1 MPREIQKMAFSVLIF
16 SECFGNPIELQ
27 LIGYSFSNMQCHC
40 LHFVGKK
47 SASHLCYRNKA
58 CISIWHLLCKIHKFD
73 WSIMERARKGNS
85 LISFT
90 IWILQSYSA
99 LYLRV
104 CTIANFLLNPDLFWH
119 LWCRANLIT
128 YDFTDSVTTYKS
140 KRKISGHFLSSTTRT
155 SKESIN
161 TGCIAWQHSSLL
173 WIQ

>member
-1 MPREIQKMAFSVLIF
+1 MNIKTKKLCLLTQFSVKVLVTPLSSDWLDIRF
-16 SECFGNPIELQ
+16 QICNVIVYTLWW
-27 LIGYSFSNMQCHC
+27 
-40 LHFVGKK
+40 KK

-99 LYLRV
+99 LYLWV
-104 CTIANFLLNPDLFWH
+104 CTIDKFLLNPDLFCH
-119 LWCRANLIT
+119 LWFRVNLLT

-140 KRKISGHFLSSTTRT
+140 
-155 SKESIN
+155 
-161 TGCIAWQHSSLL
+161 
-173 WIQ
+173 